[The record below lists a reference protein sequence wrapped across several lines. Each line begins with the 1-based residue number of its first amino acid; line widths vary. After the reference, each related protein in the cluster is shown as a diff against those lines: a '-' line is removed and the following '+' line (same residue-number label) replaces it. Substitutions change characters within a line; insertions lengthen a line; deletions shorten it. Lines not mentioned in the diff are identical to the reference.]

1 MLPKFF
7 GEPNDKDTQFTAALK
22 KYQDFVLI
30 GGVFLL
36 IILVIIVTSSFT
48 SKRTGTWR
56 YGLCS
61 VFLERYV
68 QYPTNLKILTTGEKQ
83 NSAQIGYLTTNSYG
97 SRESQLIECF
107 FNTGNGRVSI
117 NKITLDRKPL
127 PEDAIKEFN
136 KTIPIIMA
144 RDDLNLNLPPRLSNA
159 IEDLQFE

>member
-30 GGVFLL
+30 GGVFL
-36 IILVIIVTSSFT
+36 IIIIIIIVATSFT
-48 SKRTGTWR
+48 SQRTGTWR
-56 YGLCS
+56 YGLCKT
-61 VFLERYV
+61 FLERYV

-97 SRESQLIECF
+97 SRESELMECF
-107 FNTGNGRVSI
+107 FNTGGGRVTI

-127 PEDAIKEFN
+127 QEDSIKEFN

-144 RDDLNLNLPPRLSNA
+144 REDLNLELPPRLSNA
-159 IEDLQFE
+159 IEDLKFE